1 LFSVR
6 EQLYEKP
13 EGRMKDFFKQ
23 EKLAYQKAKKV
34 FCTLSEK
41 SNV

>member
-1 LFSVR
+1 
-6 EQLYEKP
+6 
-13 EGRMKDFFKQ
+13 MKDFFKQ

-41 SNV
+41 